1 MRTGLWGAMW
11 GRGGG
16 VVAWK
21 GSKDG
26 GGVELEMPPAI
37 SSEYFKVNLFL
48 FLNIYKTKSKFGKK
62 GLYCPAVP
70 SNNFNWYINLV
81 VQFP

>member
-1 MRTGLWGAMW
+1 M
-11 GRGGG
+11 
-16 VVAWK
+16 VAWK

-26 GGVELEMPPAI
+26 GGVELGMPPAI